1 MYEAANVS
9 LTVTSQ
15 IKDFPLFHGI
25 KVMPSGL
32 FPSLLDIPVGCTI
45 FGIPADENAWEQML
59 LKSLC
64 LGIHP
69 LIMLQLIATSADKF
83 KLFISFH
90 KILTI
95 LCRPILLRIPAL
107 HYYNLLRPCGKYSNN
122 VMCVY

>member
-1 MYEAANVS
+1 MYEGANVS

-15 IKDFPLFHGI
+15 IKDFPLFHVI

-45 FGIPADENAWEQML
+45 FGIPADENAWEKML

-69 LIMLQLIATSADKF
+69 LLMLQLKP
-83 KLFISFH
+83 
-90 KILTI
+90 
-95 LCRPILLRIPAL
+95 CRPFFSYYLLYLKLYTIYLCSTINGP
-107 HYYNLLRPCGKYSNN
+107 
-122 VMCVY
+122 